1 MTNPRDVLEQEYLA
15 RLYLLDQSLNKFPR
29 LRYAV
34 LHHKNIRGEPMRFD
48 DKPYLMA
55 IYKDE
60 APWIVM
66 QSSVQTGK
74 TEFLMI
80 SAFEGAERGLQVM
93 YVIPTEQLRNQF
105 VANRV
110 DTVIEKVPYYKR
122 QIRPGS
128 DSRGLKRFG
137 EGSIFYSGSNSA
149 TTFIEKPLDMI
160 VADEIDRFDL
170 VNYEKADD
178 RMTASP
184 YKLKR
189 EASNPTVEKFGI
201 NASYRQTNQMEF
213 LIKCSA
219 CNKWQTMD
227 WFKNAVRQTDSGLF
241 ELRDETWYPNCGRDA
256 AVICHFPG
264 CGKPLDR
271 FTHRSGWVAK
281 HPAIT
286 DKHGYHIHQMLSSYV
301 SITSMWEKFQLAL
314 EDDTKMQVFYNSG
327 LGLPFAG
334 KGSKLT
340 DDLLNQ
346 CKADYQMPP
355 TCTEPCVMGIDV
367 GKWLHVVIRAI
378 QPQGE
383 KLRLVFAGTV
393 REFEELDI
401 LFKRFNIV
409 TYVIDSAPETRKSIA
424 YARKHTGRGYICRYH
439 NGIAEIR
446 EQNEEGYKVVSA
458 DRTML
463 MDRVMAWFLQKRME
477 LPANAQTLD
486 RGDYYEM
493 LKTPTRIFD
502 QERNQ
507 YSYLG
512 DPDHY
517 YHAEVYCMLAYAVR
531 GEFRVH
537 SIQLGGSTMASAPKN
552 SDDLDSRI
560 PPNTDPLLRAH
571 YQRMLESLQQNN

>member
-1 MTNPRDVLEQEYLA
+1 MKKEILEQEYLA

-29 LRYAV
+29 LKYAI

-60 APWIVM
+60 ASWIVM

-110 DTVIEKVPYYKR
+110 DAVIEKVPYYKA
-122 QIRPGS
+122 QLKGGS

-137 EGSIFYSGSNSA
+137 TGSIFYSGSNSA

-184 YKLKR
+184 FKLKR

-213 LIKCSA
+213 FVKCDG
-219 CNKWQTMD
+219 CQKWQTMD
-227 WFKNAVRQTDSGLF
+227 WFKNVVRQTDSGLY
-241 ELRDETWYPNCGRDA
+241 ELRDSTWYANSGRDVSVLCRNPA
-256 AVICHFPG
+256 CA
-264 CGKPLDR
+264 KPLNR

-281 HPAIT
+281 HPHIKG
-286 DKHGYHIHQMLSSYV
+286 KHGYHIHQMLSSYV
-301 SITSMWEKFQLAL
+301 SIESMWDKFCLAL

-334 KGSKLT
+334 AGSKLT

-346 CKADYQMPP
+346 CKEEYLMPP
-355 TCTEPCVMGIDV
+355 SCAEPCVMGVDV
-367 GKWLHVVIRAI
+367 GKWLHVVIRSI

-393 REFEELDI
+393 REFEELDF
-401 LFKRFNIV
+401 LMKRFNVV
-409 TYVIDSAPETRKSIA
+409 TYVIDAAPETRKSIA
-424 YARKHTGRGYICRYH
+424 YARKHTGKGYIARYH
-439 NGIAEIR
+439 NGIVEIR
-446 EQNEEGYKVVSA
+446 EQREEGYKVVSA

-463 MDRVMAWFLQKRME
+463 MDRVMAWFLQRRME
-477 LPANAQTLD
+477 LPANAQSID

-493 LKTPTRIFD
+493 LKTPTRVFD
-502 QERNQ
+502 AERRQ
-507 YSYLG
+507 FVYLG

-517 YHAEVYCMLAYAVR
+517 FHAEVYAMLAYAVR

-537 SIQLGGSTMASAPKN
+537 SIQVGGGHTPTAPAN
-552 SDDLDSRI
+552 EEELMSRL
-560 PPNTDPLLRAH
+560 PPNADPVLRAH
-571 YQRMLESLQQNN
+571 YKRMLEQLGKLDNT